1 MIIDNSEFMQMLV
14 DKIEDMEK
22 RLSSLENFF
31 SNYLMRKTDELNY
44 TNET

>member
-22 RLSSLENFF
+22 RLSGLENFF
-31 SNYLMRKTDELNY
+31 SNYLMRKTDEFNY

>member
-22 RLSSLENFF
+22 RLSNLENFF
-31 SNYLMRKTDELNY
+31 QII
-44 TNET
+44 

>member
-31 SNYLMRKTDELNY
+31 QII
-44 TNET
+44 

>member
-22 RLSSLENFF
+22 KLSSLENFF
-31 SNYLMRKTDELNY
+31 QII
-44 TNET
+44 

>member
-14 DKIEDMEK
+14 DKIEDMKK

-31 SNYLMRKTDELNY
+31 FKLSDEKNR
-44 TNET
+44 